1 MPHGILTR
9 CELSI
14 SNKNPMTPECLA
26 ARVGGWPGLYS
37 PLHGPTFAA
46 PQRREADTAL
56 YEPRRWS
63 MRRLL
68 GTLAPVLKWV
78 GAALVLASCALLVYL
93 GAVLLARL
101 AVWAFFP

>member
-1 MPHGILTR
+1 
-9 CELSI
+9 
-14 SNKNPMTPECLA
+14 
-26 ARVGGWPGLYS
+26 
-37 PLHGPTFAA
+37 
-46 PQRREADTAL
+46 
-56 YEPRRWS
+56 